1 MIQWFCVL
9 SFNQAN
15 VHDLYK
21 QAKLEIHGAF
31 FLFFGIV
38 GIVVIGAFTKIHFE
52 GPSCPSPA
60 KMTGTISISFLFKL
74 WQTWRI
80 WKTQLLLR
88 FSCWCHGLMLLTK
101 IDKLLWSSYSHKHFR
116 ETEKCWKNIINFVF
130 FISIILLAIC
140 FNPPHLIS

>member
-38 GIVVIGAFTKIHFE
+38 GIVVVGAFTKIHFE
-52 GPSCPSPA
+52 GPSCPSSA

-74 WQTWRI
+74 WQTWTI
-80 WKTQLLLR
+80 WKTQLFLR
-88 FSCWCHGLMLLTK
+88 FSCWCHGFMLLTE
-101 IDKLLWSSYSHKHFR
+101 IDKLLWSSYSHKNFC
-116 ETEKCWKNIINFVF
+116 ETKNVEKYHKFCF

-140 FNPPHLIS
+140 FNPPNLIS

>member
-1 MIQWFCVL
+1 M

-38 GIVVIGAFTKIHFE
+38 GIVVVGAFTKIHFE
-52 GPSCPSPA
+52 GPSCPSTA

-74 WQTWRI
+74 WQTWTI
-80 WKTQLLLR
+80 WKTQLLFR
-88 FSCWCHGLMLLTK
+88 FSCWCHGFMLLTE
-101 IDKLLWSSYSHKHFR
+101 IDKLLWSSYSQTFSWNQKMLKKYHKF
-116 ETEKCWKNIINFVF
+116 CF

-140 FNPPHLIS
+140 FNPPHLIC

>member
-1 MIQWFCVL
+1 M

-52 GPSCPSPA
+52 GPSCPSSA

-80 WKTQLLLR
+80 WKTQPLLR
-88 FSCWCHGLMLLTK
+88 FSCWCHGFMLLTE
-101 IDKLLWSSYSHKHFR
+101 IDKLLWSSYSHKTFSWNQKMSKKYHKF
-116 ETEKCWKNIINFVF
+116 CF

>member
-1 MIQWFCVL
+1 M

-38 GIVVIGAFTKIHFE
+38 GIVVVGAFTKIHFE
-52 GPSCPSPA
+52 GPSCPSSA

-74 WQTWRI
+74 WQAWRI
-80 WKTQLLLR
+80 WKTQPLLR
-88 FSCWCHGLMLLTK
+88 FSCWCHGFMLLTK
-101 IDKLLWSSYSHKHFR
+101 IDKLLWSSYSHKQFSWNQKMLKKYHKF
-116 ETEKCWKNIINFVF
+116 CF